1 MLLSVLRDTSM
12 DIGEKLLYVLIIA
25 FCTLLSLSVHE
36 LAHGL
41 VAYRMG
47 DKTAKY
53 SGRLSI
59 NPMHHLD
66 PLGAICLF
74 FFGFGWAKP
83 VPVNPWNFNN
93 KKSGMVWTSLG
104 GPASN
109 FILAFL
115 AQLGV
120 TLLGRMSFPSTAG
133 AGYQM
138 ALLGYTICLY
148 LAQLNLGLGIF
159 NLIPVPPLDGSKVLS
174 AVLPQRLYFKMMEYE
189 RYGFI
194 ALIVLINLPFFNIL
208 LYECRSAVLGFY
220 DMIIGLMIH

>member
-104 GPASN
+104 GAC
-109 FILAFL
+109 L
-115 AQLGV
+115 QLYTGLSGSVRRDPSWQNEFSLNGGSRLSDGV
-120 TLLGRMSFPSTAG
+120 AWIYHLFVSGTTQSGSG
-133 AGYQM
+133 
-138 ALLGYTICLY
+138 
-148 LAQLNLGLGIF
+148 NL
-159 NLIPVPPLDGSKVLS
+159 
-174 AVLPQRLYFKMMEYE
+174 
-189 RYGFI
+189 
-194 ALIVLINLPFFNIL
+194 
-208 LYECRSAVLGFY
+208 
-220 DMIIGLMIH
+220 